1 MADKKAFCCRMFQ
14 MHKSQP
20 QRPEIWLLLF
30 GFTLKIFP
38 HNKIKCKNRTLE
50 LRFAIQLRKFSC
62 SHVTGCSRNCDAICF
77 KNTINL
83 ISEWSFLTE
92 NLFVSCQFDRHESC
106 HFSETNFV
114 LEICLAVNLINNRE
128 MWFIQNYFRFRQA
141 LSKCKKINRRQVRQP
156 RPHYELSGKLF
167 NSFLL
172 LPCFVLIFKARRV
185 SLPTIFSSF
194 FTAFDGDRMKILS
207 LFNGLKVFLGN
218 LQVLLTAI
226 LCQMPSFRREK
237 RIFQAI

>member
-1 MADKKAFCCRMFQ
+1 MEMDDKKAFCCRMFQ
-14 MHKSQP
+14 MHKSPP

-62 SHVTGCSRNCDAICF
+62 SHVTGCSLNCDAICF
-77 KNTINL
+77 ENTINL

-114 LEICLAVNLINNRE
+114 LEICLAVNLINTAR
-128 MWFIQNYFRFRQA
+128 
-141 LSKCKKINRRQVRQP
+141 CD
-156 RPHYELSGKLF
+156 
-167 NSFLL
+167 SFKTI
-172 LPCFVLIFKARRV
+172 FVLAKLQENQ
-185 SLPTIFSSF
+185 SQTSS
-194 FTAFDGDRMKILS
+194 T
-207 LFNGLKVFLGN
+207 
-218 LQVLLTAI
+218 T
-226 LCQMPSFRREK
+226 
-237 RIFQAI
+237 